1 MKTLALS
8 LSLISL
14 SLLTACGSTN
24 GSLGGGSGTGQYSN
38 ASLSGQYVYQISGED
53 LNQGS
58 AQYREAGVFIAD
70 GKGNITGGS
79 DDFSEGSS
87 GAGNTSI
94 SGSYNIA
101 NDGTGGMV
109 LNFASGGSVSL
120 AVTLIS
126 SSDVYLIEAD
136 TTLNASGL
144 AEKQDSTAIASIPSG
159 TFVFRIQTTSTSQ
172 GSAAMVGGM
181 TVASGGV
188 SGSEDLNRAG
198 ASSSATLTSGLLN
211 SPDSFGRSS
220 GTFSDSTGV
229 TLSFNYYIVD
239 SNNMRFLVSTPG
251 VNGLGSAEMQTSTAG
266 LSGSYAFGSKGD
278 DSYSLGGV
286 KTVGRF
292 TASAGSITAGVYD
305 SVQDAV
311 PIAGASF
318 SGTYTSS
325 NGSSV
330 VTLGSGV
337 EQVFWTVSSSRA
349 FFLTTSDPANPS
361 NVEAGTA
368 DLQQS
373 ASFSNASLKGQYAFS
388 MEGFDATNNFFVD
401 RVGWLQW
408 NGSGTLSLSEEVNDS
423 GSGGQISGI
432 LSGSYSVASNGRATG
447 TITSFSQSPNDF
459 VVYLVSGSSGYLL
472 QNDAGLEISG
482 KMSQQQR

>member
-8 LSLISL
+8 LSLMSL
-14 SLLTACGSTN
+14 SLLTACGSSRSSLN
-24 GSLGGGSGTGQYSN
+24 GGTGTGKYSN
-38 ASLSGQYVYQISGED
+38 ASLSGQYVYQLSGED

-58 AQYREAGVFIAD
+58 APYREAGVFTAD

-79 DDFSEGSS
+79 DDFSEGAS
-87 GAGNTSI
+87 GAGNSSV
-94 SGSYNIA
+94 SGTYNIA

-109 LNFASGGSVSL
+109 LNFSSGGSITL
-120 AVTLIS
+120 GVTLIS

-198 ASSSATLTSGLLN
+198 ASSSATLTTGLLN

-220 GTFSDSTGV
+220 GSFSDSTGV
-229 TLSFNYYIVD
+229 TLTFNYYIVD
-239 SNNMRFLVSTPG
+239 RNNIRFLISTPG

-292 TASAGSITAGVYD
+292 TASAGSITAGAFD
-305 SVQDAV
+305 SVEDAV
-311 PIAGASF
+311 PTAGASF

-325 NGSSV
+325 NGRSV
-330 VTLGSGV
+330 VTLGSGI
-337 EQVFWTVSSSRA
+337 QRVFWTVSSSRA
-349 FFLTTSDPANPS
+349 FFLTTADPANPS
-361 NVEAGTA
+361 NVEEGTA

-408 NGSGTLSLSEEVNDS
+408 NGSTTLSLSEEVNDS
-423 GSGGQISGI
+423 GSGGQTSGI
-432 LSGSYSVASNGRATG
+432 LSGSYSVANNGRATG
-447 TITSFSQSPNDF
+447 TITSFSQSSNDV
-459 VVYLVSGSSGYLL
+459 VVYLVSGSAGYLL

-482 KMSQQQR
+482 QMSQQQ

>member
-1 MKTLALS
+1 MKILALS
-8 LSLISL
+8 LSLMSL
-14 SLLTACGSTN
+14 SLLTACGS
-24 GSLGGGSGTGQYSN
+24 SSGTLNGGTGTGKYSN
-38 ASLSGQYVYQISGED
+38 ASLSGQYVYQLSGED

-87 GAGNTSI
+87 GAGNSSV
-94 SGSYNIA
+94 SGSYSIA

-109 LNFASGGSVSL
+109 LNLSSGGSITL
-120 AVTLIS
+120 GVTLIS

-144 AEKQDSTAIASIPSG
+144 AEKQNSTALASIPSG
-159 TFVFRIQTTSTSQ
+159 TFVFRMQTTSTSQ
-172 GSAAMVGGM
+172 GSSAMVGGM
-181 TVASGGV
+181 TVASGAI

-198 ASSSATLTSGLLN
+198 TSGSATLTSGLLN

-220 GTFSDSTGV
+220 GSLSDSTGV
-229 TLSFNYYIVD
+229 TLSFNYYVVD
-239 SNNMRFLVSTPG
+239 SNNIRFLVSTPG

-266 LSGSYAFGSKGD
+266 LSGSYAFGSQGD
-278 DSYSLGGV
+278 DAYSLGGV

-292 TASAGSITAGVYD
+292 TASAGSITAGAYD
-305 SVQDAV
+305 SVQDTV
-311 PIAGASF
+311 PTAGASF
-318 SGTYTSS
+318 SGTYASS
-325 NGSSV
+325 SGRSV
-330 VTLGSGV
+330 VTLGSGGQ
-337 EQVFWTVSSSRA
+337 QVFWTVSSSRA
-349 FFLTTSDPANPS
+349 FFLTTSDPANSS
-361 NVEAGTA
+361 NVEEGTA

-388 MEGFDATNNFFVD
+388 MDGFDATNNFFVD

-408 NGSGTLSLSEEVNDS
+408 DGSGTVSLSEEVNDS
-423 GSGGQISGI
+423 GAGGQTSGI
-432 LSGSYSVASNGRATG
+432 LSGSYSVANNGRATA
-447 TITSFSQSPNDF
+447 TITSLSQSNNDV
-459 VVYLVSGSSGYLL
+459 VVYLVSGSAGYLL

-482 KMSQQQR
+482 KMSQQQ